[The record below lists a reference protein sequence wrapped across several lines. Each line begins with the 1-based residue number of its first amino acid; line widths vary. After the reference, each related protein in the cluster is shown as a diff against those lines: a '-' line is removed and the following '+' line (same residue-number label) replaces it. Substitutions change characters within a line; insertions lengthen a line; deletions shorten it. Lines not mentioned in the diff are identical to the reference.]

1 MTRRVRR
8 SRAALAPAPVI
19 ALALVMGLGLAG
31 CGDDPEPGERAN
43 APSEA
48 TRTAGPDD
56 DVDAGD
62 PAALESRTVTTGLT
76 SPWGLSATSQEAVL
90 LSERDTGRIL
100 RVDPG
105 SGEREEL
112 RTLPDV
118 VPGGEAG
125 LLGLALTPDESALL
139 AYYTVEE
146 SSRIVSMPWDGQSL
160 GEPEVLLEGIPGGA
174 GYHQGGALLVGPD
187 DLLYVGTGDNGVPES
202 AQDRAS
208 LSGKVLRLTLDGQP
222 APGNP
227 FDDEVYSYG
236 HRNVQGLAFDDEG
249 RLWASE
255 FGANAWDELNLVE
268 AGADYGWP
276 QVEGSGG
283 GDDAAGAVEE
293 LVHRHVDED
302 RAAVRGAGQRE
313 GLVHP
318 AHHLAGGGQGACEL
332 RDRRQDRGLV
342 ELLEAAGAP
351 AVLRGAAADDDHG
364 GAVELGLGDGA
375 DAVGDARSRGQ
386 HREARHPGEL
396 AGGLRGEGRGLLV
409 AHVEQPH
416 RRVGGDG
423 GVVHR
428 EDVGAGEGEHRL
440 DAVGARGGRGQ
451 HAGVAGELLA
461 RARGG
466 GGGGPVGT
474 LVGGLLT
481 HVTQVT
487 EECSPRGAQPRN
499 AWLVRRSASTTTS
512 TRSAR
517 TAGGRLV
524 SASCT

>member
-8 SRAALAPAPVI
+8 SRAAPAPAPAI
-19 ALALVMGLGLAG
+19 ALALVMGLALAG

-48 TRTAGPDD
+48 TRTAGPGD

-62 PAALESRTVTTGLT
+62 PVALDSRTVTTGLT

-105 SGEREEL
+105 SGERKEL
-112 RTLPDV
+112 RALPDV

-202 AQDRAS
+202 AQDRGS

-255 FGANAWDELNLVE
+255 FGANAWDELNLIE
-268 AGADYGWP
+268 AGGDYGWP

-283 GDDAAGAVEE
+283 GEGQTDPVVVWRTEDASPSGLAHWDGSLWMAALRGERLWEIPLGDGDAPVEQP
-293 LVHRHVDED
+293 V
-302 RAAVRGAGQRE
+302 G
-313 GLVHP
+313 
-318 AHHLAGGGQGACEL
+318 HLAG
-332 RDRRQDRGLV
+332 
-342 ELLEAAGAP
+342 
-351 AVLRGAAADDDHG
+351 
-364 GAVELGLGDGA
+364 ELGRLRSVLALPGSDGLLLVTSNT
-375 DAVGDARSRGQ
+375 DG
-386 HREARHPGEL
+386 
-396 AGGLRGEGRGLLV
+396 RGEVRD
-409 AHVEQPH
+409 
-416 RRVGGDG
+416 GD
-423 GVVHR
+423 
-428 EDVGAGEGEHRL
+428 D
-440 DAVGARGGRGQ
+440 
-451 HAGVAGELLA
+451 
-461 RARGG
+461 RA
-466 GGGGPVGT
+466 
-474 LVGGLLT
+474 LLLT
-481 HVTQVT
+481 
-487 EECSPRGAQPRN
+487 R
-499 AWLVRRSASTTTS
+499 
-512 TRSAR
+512 
-517 TAGGRLV
+517 
-524 SASCT
+524 

>member
-255 FGANAWDELNLVE
+255 FGANAWDELNLIE
-268 AGADYGWP
+268 AGANYGWP

-283 GDDAAGAVEE
+283 GEGQTDPAVVWRTEDASPSGLAYWDGSLWMAALRGERLWEIPLGDGDAPVEQPF
-293 LVHRHVDED
+293 
-302 RAAVRGAGQRE
+302 G
-313 GLVHP
+313 
-318 AHHLAGGGQGACEL
+318 HLAG
-332 RDRRQDRGLV
+332 
-342 ELLEAAGAP
+342 
-351 AVLRGAAADDDHG
+351 
-364 GAVELGLGDGA
+364 ELGRLRSVLALPGSDGLLLVTSNT
-375 DAVGDARSRGQ
+375 DG
-386 HREARHPGEL
+386 
-396 AGGLRGEGRGLLV
+396 RGEVRD
-409 AHVEQPH
+409 
-416 RRVGGDG
+416 GD
-423 GVVHR
+423 
-428 EDVGAGEGEHRL
+428 D
-440 DAVGARGGRGQ
+440 
-451 HAGVAGELLA
+451 
-461 RARGG
+461 RA
-466 GGGGPVGT
+466 
-474 LVGGLLT
+474 LLLT
-481 HVTQVT
+481 
-487 EECSPRGAQPRN
+487 R
-499 AWLVRRSASTTTS
+499 
-512 TRSAR
+512 
-517 TAGGRLV
+517 
-524 SASCT
+524 

>member
-8 SRAALAPAPVI
+8 SRAALVLV
-19 ALALVMGLGLAG
+19 LALGLAG

-43 APSEA
+43 APSET

-56 DVDAGD
+56 DVDPGG
-62 PAALESRTVTTGLT
+62 PAELESRTVTTGLT
-76 SPWGLSATSQEAVL
+76 SPWGLSATSEEAVL

-100 RVDPG
+100 RLDPE

-146 SSRIVSMPWDGQSL
+146 SSRIVSMPWDGVSL

-202 AQDRAS
+202 AQDRGS

-227 FDDEVYSYG
+227 FDDEVYSVG

-268 AGADYGWP
+268 AGANYGWP

-283 GDDAAGAVEE
+283 G
-293 LVHRHVDED
+293 
-302 RAAVRGAGQRE
+302 E
-313 GLVHP
+313 GLTDPVVVWRTEDASP
-318 AHHLAGGGQGACEL
+318 SGLAHWDGSLWMAALRGERLWEIPLADGAQPVEQPVGHLAG
-332 RDRRQDRGLV
+332 
-342 ELLEAAGAP
+342 
-351 AVLRGAAADDDHG
+351 
-364 GAVELGLGDGA
+364 ELGRLRSVLALPQADGLLLVTSNT
-375 DAVGDARSRGQ
+375 DG
-386 HREARHPGEL
+386 
-396 AGGLRGEGRGLLV
+396 RGEVRD
-409 AHVEQPH
+409 
-416 RRVGGDG
+416 GD
-423 GVVHR
+423 
-428 EDVGAGEGEHRL
+428 D
-440 DAVGARGGRGQ
+440 
-451 HAGVAGELLA
+451 
-461 RARGG
+461 RA
-466 GGGGPVGT
+466 
-474 LVGGLLT
+474 LLLT
-481 HVTQVT
+481 
-487 EECSPRGAQPRN
+487 R
-499 AWLVRRSASTTTS
+499 
-512 TRSAR
+512 
-517 TAGGRLV
+517 
-524 SASCT
+524 

>member
-236 HRNVQGLAFDDEG
+236 HRNVQGLAFDNEG

-283 GDDAAGAVEE
+283 GEGQTDPAVVWRTEDASPSGLAYWDGSLWMAALRGERLWEIPLGDGDAPVEQPF
-293 LVHRHVDED
+293 
-302 RAAVRGAGQRE
+302 G
-313 GLVHP
+313 
-318 AHHLAGGGQGACEL
+318 HLAG
-332 RDRRQDRGLV
+332 
-342 ELLEAAGAP
+342 
-351 AVLRGAAADDDHG
+351 
-364 GAVELGLGDGA
+364 ELGRLRSVLALPGSDGLLLVTSNT
-375 DAVGDARSRGQ
+375 DG
-386 HREARHPGEL
+386 
-396 AGGLRGEGRGLLV
+396 RGEVRD
-409 AHVEQPH
+409 
-416 RRVGGDG
+416 GD
-423 GVVHR
+423 
-428 EDVGAGEGEHRL
+428 D
-440 DAVGARGGRGQ
+440 
-451 HAGVAGELLA
+451 
-461 RARGG
+461 RA
-466 GGGGPVGT
+466 
-474 LVGGLLT
+474 LLLT
-481 HVTQVT
+481 
-487 EECSPRGAQPRN
+487 R
-499 AWLVRRSASTTTS
+499 
-512 TRSAR
+512 
-517 TAGGRLV
+517 
-524 SASCT
+524 

>member
-8 SRAALAPAPVI
+8 SRAAPAPAPVI

-174 GYHQGGALLVGPD
+174 GYHQGGALVVGPD

-255 FGANAWDELNLVE
+255 FGANAWDELNLIE
-268 AGADYGWP
+268 AGANYGWP

-283 GDDAAGAVEE
+283 GEGLTDPVVVWRTEDASPSGLAYWDGSLWMAALRGERLWEIPLADGAE
-293 LVHRHVDED
+293 LVEQPV
-302 RAAVRGAGQRE
+302 G
-313 GLVHP
+313 
-318 AHHLAGGGQGACEL
+318 HLAG
-332 RDRRQDRGLV
+332 
-342 ELLEAAGAP
+342 
-351 AVLRGAAADDDHG
+351 
-364 GAVELGLGDGA
+364 ELGRLRSVLALPDALLLVTSNTDG
-375 DAVGDARSRGQ
+375 
-386 HREARHPGEL
+386 
-396 AGGLRGEGRGLLV
+396 RGEVRD
-409 AHVEQPH
+409 
-416 RRVGGDG
+416 GD
-423 GVVHR
+423 
-428 EDVGAGEGEHRL
+428 D
-440 DAVGARGGRGQ
+440 
-451 HAGVAGELLA
+451 
-461 RARGG
+461 RA
-466 GGGGPVGT
+466 
-474 LVGGLLT
+474 LLLT
-481 HVTQVT
+481 
-487 EECSPRGAQPRN
+487 R
-499 AWLVRRSASTTTS
+499 
-512 TRSAR
+512 
-517 TAGGRLV
+517 
-524 SASCT
+524 

>member
-8 SRAALAPAPVI
+8 SRAAVPLLAV
-19 ALALVMGLGLAG
+19 ALTLGLALGLAG
-31 CGDDPEPGERAN
+31 CGDDPEPGDRAN
-43 APSEA
+43 APSET

-56 DVDAGD
+56 DVDAGG

-76 SPWGLSATSQEAVL
+76 SPWGLSATSEEAVL

-100 RVDPG
+100 RLDPA

-146 SSRIVSMPWDGQSL
+146 SSRIVSMPWDGESL

-174 GYHQGGALLVGPD
+174 GYHQGGALVVGPD

-202 AQDRAS
+202 AQDRGS

-255 FGANAWDELNLVE
+255 FGANAWDELNLIE
-268 AGADYGWP
+268 AGANYGWP

-283 GDDAAGAVEE
+283 G
-293 LVHRHVDED
+293 
-302 RAAVRGAGQRE
+302 E
-313 GLVHP
+313 GLTDPVVVWRTEDASP
-318 AHHLAGGGQGACEL
+318 SGLAYWDGSLWMAALRGERLWEIPLAEGADLVEQPVAHLAG
-332 RDRRQDRGLV
+332 
-342 ELLEAAGAP
+342 
-351 AVLRGAAADDDHG
+351 
-364 GAVELGLGDGA
+364 ELGRLRSVLALSDALLLVTSNTDG
-375 DAVGDARSRGQ
+375 
-386 HREARHPGEL
+386 
-396 AGGLRGEGRGLLV
+396 RGEVRD
-409 AHVEQPH
+409 
-416 RRVGGDG
+416 GD
-423 GVVHR
+423 
-428 EDVGAGEGEHRL
+428 D
-440 DAVGARGGRGQ
+440 
-451 HAGVAGELLA
+451 
-461 RARGG
+461 RA
-466 GGGGPVGT
+466 
-474 LVGGLLT
+474 LLLT
-481 HVTQVT
+481 
-487 EECSPRGAQPRN
+487 R
-499 AWLVRRSASTTTS
+499 
-512 TRSAR
+512 
-517 TAGGRLV
+517 
-524 SASCT
+524 

>member
-8 SRAALAPAPVI
+8 PRAAAPLLAG
-19 ALALVMGLGLAG
+19 ALALGLALGLAG
-31 CGDDPEPGERAN
+31 CGDDPEPGDRAN
-43 APSEA
+43 APSET

-56 DVDAGD
+56 DVNAGG

-76 SPWGLSATSQEAVL
+76 SPWGLSATSEEAVL

-100 RVDPG
+100 RLDPG

-125 LLGLALTPDESALL
+125 LLGLALTPDESQLL

-202 AQDRAS
+202 AQDRES

-255 FGANAWDELNLVE
+255 FGANAWDELNLIE
-268 AGADYGWP
+268 AGANYGWP

-283 GDDAAGAVEE
+283 G
-293 LVHRHVDED
+293 
-302 RAAVRGAGQRE
+302 E
-313 GLVHP
+313 GLTDPVVVWRTEDASP
-318 AHHLAGGGQGACEL
+318 SGLAYWDGSLWMAALRGERLWEIPLAEGPDLVEQPVAHLAG
-332 RDRRQDRGLV
+332 
-342 ELLEAAGAP
+342 
-351 AVLRGAAADDDHG
+351 
-364 GAVELGLGDGA
+364 ELGRLRSVLALPDALLLVTSNTDG
-375 DAVGDARSRGQ
+375 
-386 HREARHPGEL
+386 
-396 AGGLRGEGRGLLV
+396 RGEVRD
-409 AHVEQPH
+409 
-416 RRVGGDG
+416 GD
-423 GVVHR
+423 
-428 EDVGAGEGEHRL
+428 D
-440 DAVGARGGRGQ
+440 
-451 HAGVAGELLA
+451 
-461 RARGG
+461 RA
-466 GGGGPVGT
+466 
-474 LVGGLLT
+474 LLLT
-481 HVTQVT
+481 
-487 EECSPRGAQPRN
+487 R
-499 AWLVRRSASTTTS
+499 
-512 TRSAR
+512 
-517 TAGGRLV
+517 
-524 SASCT
+524 

>member
-202 AQDRAS
+202 AQDRGS

-283 GDDAAGAVEE
+283 GEGQTDPAVVWRTEDASPSGLAYWDGSLWMAALRGERLWEIPLGDGDAPVEQPF
-293 LVHRHVDED
+293 
-302 RAAVRGAGQRE
+302 G
-313 GLVHP
+313 
-318 AHHLAGGGQGACEL
+318 HLAG
-332 RDRRQDRGLV
+332 
-342 ELLEAAGAP
+342 
-351 AVLRGAAADDDHG
+351 
-364 GAVELGLGDGA
+364 ELGRLRSVLALPGSDGLLLVTSNT
-375 DAVGDARSRGQ
+375 DG
-386 HREARHPGEL
+386 
-396 AGGLRGEGRGLLV
+396 RGEVRD
-409 AHVEQPH
+409 
-416 RRVGGDG
+416 GD
-423 GVVHR
+423 
-428 EDVGAGEGEHRL
+428 D
-440 DAVGARGGRGQ
+440 
-451 HAGVAGELLA
+451 
-461 RARGG
+461 RA
-466 GGGGPVGT
+466 
-474 LVGGLLT
+474 LLLT
-481 HVTQVT
+481 
-487 EECSPRGAQPRN
+487 R
-499 AWLVRRSASTTTS
+499 
-512 TRSAR
+512 
-517 TAGGRLV
+517 
-524 SASCT
+524 

>member
-255 FGANAWDELNLVE
+255 FGANAWDELNLDE

-283 GDDAAGAVEE
+283 GEGQTDPAVVWRTEDASPSGLAYWDGSLWMAALRGERLWEIPLGDGDAPVEQPF
-293 LVHRHVDED
+293 
-302 RAAVRGAGQRE
+302 G
-313 GLVHP
+313 
-318 AHHLAGGGQGACEL
+318 HLAG
-332 RDRRQDRGLV
+332 
-342 ELLEAAGAP
+342 
-351 AVLRGAAADDDHG
+351 
-364 GAVELGLGDGA
+364 ELGRLRSVLALPGSDGLLLVTSNT
-375 DAVGDARSRGQ
+375 DG
-386 HREARHPGEL
+386 
-396 AGGLRGEGRGLLV
+396 RGEVRD
-409 AHVEQPH
+409 
-416 RRVGGDG
+416 GD
-423 GVVHR
+423 
-428 EDVGAGEGEHRL
+428 D
-440 DAVGARGGRGQ
+440 
-451 HAGVAGELLA
+451 
-461 RARGG
+461 RA
-466 GGGGPVGT
+466 
-474 LVGGLLT
+474 LLLT
-481 HVTQVT
+481 
-487 EECSPRGAQPRN
+487 R
-499 AWLVRRSASTTTS
+499 
-512 TRSAR
+512 
-517 TAGGRLV
+517 
-524 SASCT
+524 

>member
-8 SRAALAPAPVI
+8 PRAAVPLLAV
-19 ALALVMGLGLAG
+19 ALTLGLALGLAG
-31 CGDDPEPGERAN
+31 CGDDPEPGHRAN

-56 DVDAGD
+56 DVDAGG

-76 SPWGLSATSQEAVL
+76 SPWGLSATSEEGVL

-100 RVDPG
+100 RLDPG

-146 SSRIVSMPWDGQSL
+146 SSRIVSMPWDGESL

-174 GYHQGGALLVGPD
+174 GYHQGGALVVGPD

-202 AQDRAS
+202 AQDRGS

-255 FGANAWDELNLVE
+255 FGANAWDELNLIE
-268 AGADYGWP
+268 AGANYGWP

-283 GDDAAGAVEE
+283 GEGLTDPVVVWRTEDASPSGLAYWDGSLWMAALRGERLWEIPLAEGAE
-293 LVHRHVDED
+293 LVEQPV
-302 RAAVRGAGQRE
+302 G
-313 GLVHP
+313 
-318 AHHLAGGGQGACEL
+318 HLAG
-332 RDRRQDRGLV
+332 
-342 ELLEAAGAP
+342 
-351 AVLRGAAADDDHG
+351 
-364 GAVELGLGDGA
+364 ELGRLRSVLALPDALLLVTSNTDG
-375 DAVGDARSRGQ
+375 
-386 HREARHPGEL
+386 
-396 AGGLRGEGRGLLV
+396 RGEVRD
-409 AHVEQPH
+409 
-416 RRVGGDG
+416 GD
-423 GVVHR
+423 
-428 EDVGAGEGEHRL
+428 D
-440 DAVGARGGRGQ
+440 
-451 HAGVAGELLA
+451 
-461 RARGG
+461 RA
-466 GGGGPVGT
+466 
-474 LVGGLLT
+474 LLLT
-481 HVTQVT
+481 
-487 EECSPRGAQPRN
+487 R
-499 AWLVRRSASTTTS
+499 
-512 TRSAR
+512 
-517 TAGGRLV
+517 
-524 SASCT
+524 